1 MLRLIV
7 ILLVFSGSVFGQDI
21 FECCRT
27 GNTKKLERL
36 LKKQPELVGQTN
48 ENGFPPLIIA
58 TYRNQ
63 EKCVRILLQLG
74 ADPNQSSQE
83 GTALIGA
90 CYKNN
95 QNIALLLLQQGAS
108 PNVVGMSGMSPLI
121 FAAQNRNKTLVD
133 SLMIKGADKEHRDA
147 MDRTAYDYAV
157 ALEFTELAQILKPDE

>member
-1 MLRLIV
+1 MIRLILL
-7 ILLVFSGSVFGQDI
+7 ILVFSNSVHGQDI

-36 LKKQPELVGQTN
+36 IKKQPELVNQTN
-48 ENGFPPLIIA
+48 ENGFSPLIIA

-63 EKCVRILLQLG
+63 ESCVRLLLQKG
-74 ADPNQSSQE
+74 ANPNQASQE

-95 QNIALLLLQQGAS
+95 QNIALLLLQNGAS
-108 PNVVGMSGMSPLI
+108 PIVKGANEMTPLI
-121 FAAQNRNKTLVD
+121 FAAQNRNKILIDTLL
-133 SLMIKGADKEHRDA
+133 SRGADKSHKDA

-157 ALEFTELAQILKPDE
+157 ALEFTELTLILKPDE

>member
-1 MLRLIV
+1 MLRLLF
-7 ILLVFSGSVFGQDI
+7 ILFLFSGSVVGQDI

-36 LKKQPELVGQTN
+36 LKKQPALVLQTN
-48 ENGFPPLIIA
+48 ENGFSPLIIA

-63 EKCVRILLQLG
+63 ESCVRLLLQMG
-74 ADPNQSSQE
+74 ADPNQASQE

-95 QNIALLLLQQGAS
+95 LNIALLLLQKGAS
-108 PNVVGMSGMSPLI
+108 PNVTGISGMTPLI
-121 FAAQNRNKTLVD
+121 FAAQNRNKMLVD
-133 SLMIKGADKEHRDA
+133 SLLNKGANKAHKDA

-157 ALEFTELAQILKPDE
+157 ALEFIELALILKPDE

>member
-1 MLRLIV
+1 MLRFV
-7 ILLVFSGSVFGQDI
+7 FLLFIFSGSVYGQDI

-27 GNTKKLERL
+27 GNTKKLVRI
-36 LKKQPELVGQTN
+36 LKKQPELTRQTN
-48 ENGFPPLIIA
+48 ENGFSPLIIA

-63 EKCVRILLQLG
+63 EQCVRLLLQQG

-108 PNVVGMSGMSPLI
+108 PNVVGISGMSPLI

-133 SLMIKGADKEHRDA
+133 SLLMKGADKKHRDA
-147 MDRTAYDYAV
+147 MDRTAYDYAI
-157 ALEFTELAQILKPDE
+157 ALEFTELTPILKPDE